1 MNKVDKLLKKLEDNK
16 IKENIDEMFLNMI
29 IDINERLKKLENEST
44 RRKDIKNS
52 NKE

>member
-16 IKENIDEMFLNMI
+16 IGENIDEMFLNMI
-29 IDINERLKKLENEST
+29 IDINERLKIIENENT
-44 RRKDIKNS
+44 RRKNIKNS